1 MLPLTAMRARHPA
14 RLSIA
19 RPTDFLLDSQAWPLL
34 VAARQSGDDTLI
46 EQAKDVLRAIPT
58 LG

>member
-1 MLPLTAMRARHPA
+1 
-14 RLSIA
+14 
-19 RPTDFLLDSQAWPLL
+19 